1 MTVGLERI
9 FGRRKPMQ
17 PIDQALH
24 EVRSL
29 HEQVTR
35 SPAPEIAPPAFLPF
49 PPGIDPVACAL
60 DEVSRLKRLVEQS
73 HTTAAPAARW
83 MPRANVYAGE
93 SGMTFVVELP
103 GVDKDALE
111 LTVSGGELLVRGHR
125 TPSASAGAL
134 QPLVMEQPWGAFE
147 RRFPLPTWC
156 SPESIEARCSG
167 GLLEIRVTR
176 AEDGTQGEFRI
187 EIS

>member
-1 MTVGLERI
+1 
-9 FGRRKPMQ
+9 MQ
-17 PIDQALH
+17 PIEQALH

-49 PPGIDPVACAL
+49 PPGMDPVACAL
-60 DEVSRLKRLVEQS
+60 DEVSRLKRLVEQ
-73 HTTAAPAARW
+73 AQAPVMSTARW

-93 SGMTFVVELP
+93 SGMTYVVELP
-103 GVDKDALE
+103 GVEKDALE
-111 LTVSGGELLVRGHR
+111 VTVSGGELLVRGHR
-125 TPSASAGAL
+125 APATTAGAL
-134 QPLVMEQPWGAFE
+134 QPLMMEQPWGPFE

-156 SPESIEARCSG
+156 SPESIEASCAG
-167 GLLEIRVTR
+167 GLLEVRVSR
-176 AEDGTQGEFRI
+176 AEEGTQGEFRI